1 VPRSA
6 LIAAALVLTALT
18 ATQSSHAERRRAC
31 PATAPNGNVPAGAP
45 QGFYGNGRLATTA
58 YGVIVADKR
67 TLNPDGSVSEKFP
80 WWGSPSLSGDL
91 RITGKRLDKVI
102 KRRVTANIQGGGVS
116 NAPPGSHFWST
127 GITFPTTGC
136 WRIEGRVG
144 TVALFLVVIVRRPP
158 VTYFPNPSY

>member
-1 VPRSA
+1 
-6 LIAAALVLTALT
+6 
-18 ATQSSHAERRRAC
+18 
-31 PATAPNGNVPAGAP
+31 
-45 QGFYGNGRLATTA
+45 
-58 YGVIVADKR
+58 VIVADKR

-127 GITFPTTGC
+127 GITFPTTGAGGLKDEWELSRFSSSSSC
-136 WRIEGRVG
+136 AGR
-144 TVALFLVVIVRRPP
+144 P
-158 VTYFPNPSY
+158 